1 MRPEAPVINTFSFII
16 SSFEQK
22 VNSTLM
28 IKFSFFAV
36 GLFLI
41 SPCFAQTV
49 TVQKQTA
56 KIKGVQAKGFE
67 LALEGKKEAAAS
79 AWSKFLKDIGKVKT
93 INEYQT
99 VTEPVVGA
107 IVYNTGVLY
116 ATLQSTDTK
125 STVWIG
131 LIDTEWQVNDIEIVN
146 KELEKM
152 VYSFGVKFYRDQIQ
166 LQIDEAQKAVE
177 AVERKAQRLQVENK
191 NLNNRLANNEQQKVQ
206 LEKALKENELE
217 HLVLQQ
223 KILNN
228 KNSQDSVAAATIQ
241 IRKAL
246 EIQKDR
252 QRKVN

>member
-1 MRPEAPVINTFSFII
+1 M
-16 SSFEQK
+16 
-22 VNSTLM
+22 
-28 IKFSFFAV
+28 
-36 GLFLI
+36 
-41 SPCFAQTV
+41 SPCMAQTV

-56 KIKGVQAKGFE
+56 KIKSEQANGFA
-67 LALEGKKEAAAS
+67 LSLEGKKEAVSS

-116 ATLQSTDTK
+116 ATLQSNETK
-125 STVWIG
+125 SNVWIG
-131 LIDTEWQVNDIEIVN
+131 LIDAEWQVNDIEIVN

-223 KILNN
+223 KIVNN